1 MENTPFQDQFTI
13 GGRPIGG
20 GAPCLFIAEAG
31 VAHFGNMDL
40 AVQLVELAADAGADV
55 FKTQVF
61 DVDQLIAAEMP
72 EWRDRLCPRNLSL
85 AQFKDLKTLCDERG
99 MLFMATA
106 HNESRI
112 PWLEK
117 LDVPAIKV
125 GSGERGNPGFLTR
138 LAELGRP
145 MVVSTGMHD
154 ESDVAEALAAC
165 AKGGCDRVALL
176 HCITAYPTPDD
187 QVNLMAMDRLA
198 EMFDGPVGY
207 SDHTRDHLAILAAVA
222 RGAEVVEKHITIL
235 RDIPNAQD
243 WKVSA
248 GPEDLGE
255 LIANIRRL
263 EAVLGHGRKEP
274 GPAEQDGWV
283 WATKSVVA
291 VHDLAAGAVLG
302 PEDLITKRPGSGIP
316 ANQLAAVIGR
326 TLAKAVAADTLLQ
339 LDDLVDDPA

>member
-1 MENTPFQDQFTI
+1 
-13 GGRPIGG
+13 
-20 GAPCLFIAEAG
+20 
-31 VAHFGNMDL
+31 
-40 AVQLVELAADAGADV
+40 
-55 FKTQVF
+55 
-61 DVDQLIAAEMP
+61 
-72 EWRDRLCPRNLSL
+72 
-85 AQFKDLKTLCDERG
+85 
-99 MLFMATA
+99 
-106 HNESRI
+106 
-112 PWLEK
+112 
-117 LDVPAIKV
+117 
-125 GSGERGNPGFLTR
+125 
-138 LAELGRP
+138 
-145 MVVSTGMHD
+145 
-154 ESDVAEALAAC
+154 LAAC

-187 QVNLMAMDRLA
+187 QVNLIAMDRLA

-222 RGAEVVEKHITIL
+222 RGAEVVEKHIMIL

-255 LIANIRRL
+255 LIANIRGL

-283 WATKSVVA
+283 WATKSAVA

-302 PEDLITKRPGSGIP
+302 AEDLITKRPGSGIP

-326 TLAKAVAADTLLQ
+326 TLAKAVVADTLLQ
-339 LDDLVDDPA
+339 LDGLVDDPA